1 MIQKLIDNMPHLT
14 ESILSFL
21 TMGFNKMLLKTYSD
35 VLGIA
40 TNPNVAFFNDPIV
53 QGIIAFSQWA
63 AYAAMAVS
71 ILFMIVDYGEDLAAG
86 KNIALSE
93 MLMNIFKGF
102 IFCLIAPQLGL
113 FSLQIGRQLA
123 TSLDLSAYLQANYTI
138 MANLSVL
145 WVIVSVVALVVFV
158 FMSARQFGM
167 MLIHIATYVL
177 YVPGVVRGDSESM
190 GAWIRQ
196 TVAIALTYLCQYVMF
211 YFGLYFMV
219 QGRIFG
225 GIIGWSS
232 MAAVKTVLNKFGMS
246 SGFAGG
252 SQVVSLA
259 AQGLRLAR

>member
-1 MIQKLIDNMPHLT
+1 MIQKLIDNMGSLMEP
-14 ESILSFL
+14 ILSFL

-35 VLGIA
+35 ILGIA
-40 TNPNVAFFNDPIV
+40 INPNVNFFHDPIV
-53 QGIIAFSQWA
+53 QGLISFSQWA
-63 AYAAMAVS
+63 AYAAMGVS
-71 ILFMIVDYGEDLAAG
+71 IAFMIVDYGEDLAAG

-102 IFCLIAPQLGL
+102 IFYLISPQLGL
-113 FSLQIGRQLA
+113 LSLDIGRQLA
-123 TSLDLSAYLQANYTI
+123 TSLDLSAYLQTNYTL
-138 MANLSVL
+138 MADMSII
-145 WVIVSVVALVVFV
+145 WVVVSVIALVVFV

-167 MLIHIATYVL
+167 MLIHIVTYAL
-177 YVPGVVRGDSESM
+177 YVPGVVRGDSESI

-196 TVAIALTYLCQYVMF
+196 TIAIALTYLCQYVLF
-211 YFGLYFMV
+211 YLGLFYMI
-219 QGRIFG
+219 QGNIYG
-225 GIIGWSS
+225 GVIGWSS

>member
-1 MIQKLIDNMPHLT
+1 MIQKLIDNMGSLT

-21 TMGFNKMLLKTYSD
+21 TMGFNKMLLKSYSD
-35 VLGIA
+35 ILGIV
-40 TNPNVAFFNDPIV
+40 TSPNIAFFNDPIV
-53 QGIIAFSQWA
+53 RGLISFSQWA
-63 AYAAMAVS
+63 AYAAMGAS
-71 ILFMIVDYGEDLAAG
+71 ILFMVVDYGEDLAAG

-102 IFCLIAPQLGL
+102 IFCLVAPQLGL
-113 FSLQIGRQLA
+113 LSLDIGRQLA
-123 TSLDLSAYLQANYTI
+123 TSLDLSGYLQNNFTM
-138 MANLSVL
+138 MASMSLI

-196 TVAIALTYLCQYVMF
+196 TIAIALTYLCQYVMF
-211 YFGLYFMV
+211 YFGLYYMA
-219 QGRIFG
+219 QGKIVG
-225 GIIGWSS
+225 GIIGWAS

-259 AQGLRLAR
+259 AQGLRLVR